1 MFISIYTK
9 CLLVY
14 TPIAK
19 VLDVVKLQALYVVR
33 KLGDLSVGSKLTL
46 IRGFSSVGRAIA
58 LQAIGHRFDPG
69 NLHQTKCGRSSVVE
83 PFVANETVVSSNL
96 IARSIIL
103 RD

>member
-1 MFISIYTK
+1 MGTREH
-9 CLLVY
+9 
-14 TPIAK
+14 IAK

-69 NLHQTKCGRSSVVE
+69 NLHH
-83 PFVANETVVSSNL
+83 N
-96 IARSIIL
+96 
-103 RD
+103 